1 MLGNHIFEGTVIGS
15 IVPVVTPVIVCIV
28 LGAWWARSQQRFPS
42 EFVGDLV
49 MKIGAPALIVGTL
62 GATELAPGALLE
74 VLAAAFVMLTFSA
87 FLSALTCKL
96 FGWPLRDI
104 GLPIVFGNSGNMGLP
119 LCLFAFGSDGLALSL
134 GIFVVFSLV
143 HFSLGTAA
151 LTSSMPGR
159 ALLRSPLIWAG
170 LLVLLMIALDLQ
182 FPLTVNNT
190 LDILGGMAIPLM
202 LLTLGVSLVSLR
214 LRDSGRALAMGL
226 ARVVTALLAG
236 VLTVEVLQLEG
247 LLRGVVLLQAATPAA
262 VFNYLLAQQY
272 QRSPEAVAGLV
283 MASTLLSFVSIPLV
297 LAYLV

>member
-1 MLGNHIFEGTVIGS
+1 MLGV
-15 IVPVVTPVIVCIV
+15 IVPVIVPIVVCIV
-28 LGAWWARSQQRFPS
+28 LGAWWARSQQRFPN
-42 EFVGDLV
+42 EFVSDLV

-62 GATELAPGALLE
+62 GSTDLAPGALFD
-74 VLAAAFVMLTFSA
+74 VLIAGLTLLAFSTLFS
-87 FLSALTCKL
+87 LLVCKL
-96 FGWPLRDI
+96 CAWSPRDI
-104 GLPIVFGNSGNMGLP
+104 GIPLVFGNSGNMGLP
-119 LCLFAFGSDGLALSL
+119 LCLFAFGAEGLALSL
-134 GIFVVFSLV
+134 GIFVLFSLT
-143 HFSLGTAA
+143 HFTLGTAV
-151 LTSSMPGR
+151 LTANMPGK

-170 LLVLLMIALDLQ
+170 LVALLMIALDWE
-182 FPLTVNNT
+182 FPVTVRNT

-226 ARVVTALLAG
+226 ARIATGLAAG

-272 QRSPEAVAGLV
+272 QRSPALVAGLV
-283 MASTLLSFVSIPLV
+283 MASTLLSFISIPLV

>member
-1 MLGNHIFEGTVIGS
+1 MFDLHIFENTVLGT
-15 IVPVVTPVIVCIV
+15 IVPVITPVIVCVV
-28 LGAWWARSQQRFPS
+28 LGAWWARSQRRFPN

-49 MKIGAPALIVGTL
+49 MKIGAPALVVGTL
-62 GATELAPGALLE
+62 GSTDLAPGALLD
-74 VLAAAFVMLTFSA
+74 VLAAAVVMLIFA
-87 FLSALTCKL
+87 AILSALVCKL
-96 FGWPLRDI
+96 LGWPLRDI
-104 GLPIVFGNSGNMGLP
+104 GVPIVFGNSGNMGLP
-119 LCLFAFGSDGLALSL
+119 LCLFAFGTEGLALSL
-134 GIFVVFSLV
+134 GVFVVFSLV
-143 HFSLGTAA
+143 HFSVGTAV

-159 ALLRSPLIWAG
+159 TLVRSPLVWAG
-170 LLVLLMIALDLQ
+170 LLALFMIFLDLEL
-182 FPLTVNNT
+182 PLTVRNT
-190 LDILGGMAIPLM
+190 VDLLGGMAIPLM

-283 MASTLLSFVSIPLV
+283 MASTLLSFATIPLV

>member
-1 MLGNHIFEGTVIGS
+1 MFGT
-15 IVPVVTPVIVCIV
+15 IVPVITPVVVCIV
-28 LGAWWARSQQRFPS
+28 LGAWWARSQQRFPN

-62 GATELAPGALLE
+62 GSTDLAPGALLE
-74 VLAAAFVMLTFSA
+74 VLAAALLMLFFSA
-87 FLSALTCKL
+87 LLSALTCRV

-104 GLPIVFGNSGNMGLP
+104 GVPIVFGNSGNMGLP
-119 LCLFAFGSDGLALSL
+119 LCLFAFGPDGLALSL
-134 GIFVVFSLV
+134 GIFVVFSLI
-143 HFSLGTAA
+143 HFSFGTAV
-151 LTSSMPGR
+151 LTSNIPGK

-170 LLVLLMIALDLQ
+170 LLALLMIATDQQ

-214 LRDSGRALAMGL
+214 LRDSGRALTMGL

-272 QRSPEAVAGLV
+272 QRSPDMVAGLV
-283 MASTLLSFVSIPLV
+283 MASTLLSFISIPLV

>member
-1 MLGNHIFEGTVIGS
+1 MLGV
-15 IVPVVTPVIVCIV
+15 IVPVIVPIVVCIV
-28 LGAWWARSQQRFPS
+28 LGAWWARSQQRFPN
-42 EFVGDLV
+42 EFVSDLV

-62 GATELAPGALLE
+62 GSTDLAPGALFD
-74 VLAAAFVMLTFSA
+74 VLIAGLTLLAFSTLFS
-87 FLSALTCKL
+87 LLVCKL
-96 FGWPLRDI
+96 CAWSPRDI
-104 GLPIVFGNSGNMGLP
+104 GIPLVFGNSGNMGLP
-119 LCLFAFGSDGLALSL
+119 LCLFAFGAEGLALSL
-134 GIFVVFSLV
+134 GIFVLFSLT
-143 HFSLGTAA
+143 HFTLGTAV
-151 LTSSMPGR
+151 LTANMPGK

-170 LLVLLMIALDLQ
+170 LVALPMIALDWE
-182 FPLTVNNT
+182 FPVTVRNT

-226 ARVVTALLAG
+226 ARIATGLAAG

-272 QRSPEAVAGLV
+272 QRSPALVAGLV
-283 MASTLLSFVSIPLV
+283 MASTLLSFISIPLV